1 MTGTTKRATVYFD
14 PVMHRALQH
23 KSLETARSISDL
35 VNDAVYTALAE
46 DAEDLAAFEER
57 VQDEVLLRESVRKD
71 IAAIPATD
79 LRRIM
84 VRIGELATNPRPPDC
99 RKLTSQEKY
108 RIRQGNYR
116 IIYSIQDEQLTVWVV
131 KVGHRGSVYKH

>member
-1 MTGTTKRATVYFD
+1 M
-14 PVMHRALQH
+14 
-23 KSLETARSISDL
+23 
-35 VNDAVYTALAE
+35 
-46 DAEDLAAFEER
+46 AAY
-57 VQDEVLLRESVRKD
+57 EVLLRESVRKD